1 VTASNYLGSSEQ
13 SDAGNGA
20 YLMTI
25 PGQITDLRD
34 EPAITSASQ
43 IGLVWTKSTFES
55 GSQVTDYKVEYD

>member
-1 VTASNYLGSSEQ
+1 
-13 SDAGNGA
+13 
-20 YLMTI
+20 MTI